1 MWSTQHSQ
9 ITDVSIPAL
18 WRTFIAVHSGELT
31 LPGGDHFEPE
41 RELAVGTRIAMT
53 PAGQE
58 QVISTVTE
66 TPFNGLILTFR
77 HEFEPVKEGTRITHT
92 LEITGDEANTIG
104 AHIGPGISSD
114 FPAQMSELIKA
125 ARAS

>member
-9 ITDVSIPAL
+9 ITDVSISAL

-66 TPFNGLILTFR
+66 FVPEKRYADETPFNGLILTFR
-77 HEFEPVKEGTRITHT
+77 HEFEPVEEGTRITHT
-92 LEITGDEANTIG
+92 LETQGKRQI
-104 AHIGPGISSD
+104 P
-114 FPAQMSELIKA
+114 
-125 ARAS
+125 